1 MKVKDVMRSS
11 QLVYCSP
18 RTNLQEAAQL
28 MMIANCGVLPVLN
41 SDERVVGIITDRDIC
56 LAMSRDHSW
65 SHSRLPVGEIM
76 SQEVQYVY
84 ETDNLTAA
92 LHKMRVHYVG
102 RLPVVDEYGKLKG
115 ILSIHNLFCK
125 ALIEQEDLGHL
136 SSSGENIVK
145 TVKALSDRY
154 ALRRHKEE
162 IEELKKMELHFVI

>member
-1 MKVKDVMRSS
+1 MKVKDVMRASP
-11 QLVYCSP
+11 LMYCSP

-28 MMIANCGVLPVLN
+28 MKTANCGVLPVLN
-41 SDERVVGIITDRDIC
+41 EEYRLVGIITDRDIC
-56 LAMSRDHSW
+56 LSMSRDHSW
-65 SHSRLPVGEIM
+65 SHSRLPVNEVM
-76 SQEVQYVY
+76 SREVYYVH
-84 ETDNLTAA
+84 ETDNLSAA
-92 LHKMRVHYVG
+92 LAKMRINYVG
-102 RLPVVDEYGKLKG
+102 RLPVTDEYGKLKG

-162 IEELKKMELHFVI
+162 MEEMKKMDLHFVI